1 MSTRYVNPELV
12 PERVGWRYQGT
23 LKDEAGA
30 VIPAATFTALTV
42 TIYALD
48 AAQTI
53 IQASTS
59 ILNVGRGVLDAF
71 GVLTVTFV
79 PTDSAIVDPTSM
91 VSLTPRETVPG
102 ERHIALVE
110 GDYAGTRKFAR
121 EIEWP
126 VRNLSKRS

>member
-1 MSTRYVNPELV
+1 MSTRYVNPETV

-30 VIPAATFTALTV
+30 IIPAATFATLTV

-48 AAQTI
+48 TAQTV

-59 ILNVGRGVLDAF
+59 ILNVGRGTLDAG
-71 GVLTVTFV
+71 GVLTITFL
-79 PTDSAIVDPTSM
+79 PADSAVLDDG
-91 VSLTPRETVPG
+91 LLE
-102 ERHIALVE
+102 ERHLALVE

-121 EIEWP
+121 EIEWA
-126 VRNLSKRS
+126 VVNLAKRS

>member
-1 MSTRYVNPELV
+1 MGTRYVNAEPV

-23 LKDEAGA
+23 LKDETGA

-71 GVLTVTFV
+71 GVLTITFV
-79 PTDSAIVDPTSM
+79 PTDSAMVDAT
-91 VSLTPRETVPG
+91 LAQ
-102 ERHIALVE
+102 ERHVALIE
-110 GDYAGTRKFAR
+110 GDYSGTRKFAR
-121 EIEWP
+121 EVEWL
-126 VRNLSKRS
+126 VLNLSKRV

>member
-1 MSTRYVNPELV
+1 MSVRYVNAEPV

-23 LKDEAGA
+23 LKDETGA
-30 VIPAATFTALTV
+30 VIPAATFSGLTV

-48 AAQTI
+48 AAQTV

-71 GVLTVTFV
+71 GVLTITFL
-79 PTDSAIVDPTSM
+79 PADSAMVDAT
-91 VSLTPRETVPG
+91 LLE
-102 ERHIALVE
+102 ERHVALVE

-121 EIEWP
+121 EIEWGA
-126 VRNLSKRS
+126 RNMAYRT

>member
-1 MSTRYVNPELV
+1 MSVRYINAEPV

-23 LKDEAGA
+23 LKDEAGT
-30 VIPAATFTALTV
+30 VIPAATFAALTI

-59 ILNVGRGVLDAF
+59 ILNTGRGTLDAF
-71 GVLTVTFV
+71 GVLTITFL
-79 PTDSAIVDPTSM
+79 PADSAIVDTT
-91 VSLTPRETVPG
+91 LLA
-102 ERHIALVE
+102 ERHVALVE

-121 EIEWP
+121 EVEWGIS
-126 VRNLSKRS
+126 NMAKRI

>member
-1 MSTRYVNPELV
+1 MSTRYVNPETV

-53 IQASTS
+53 IQAPTS

-71 GVLTVTFV
+71 GVLTITFV
-79 PTDSAIVDPTSM
+79 PTDSAMVDAA
-91 VSLTPRETVPG
+91 LAQ
-102 ERHIALVE
+102 ERHVALIE
-110 GDYAGTRKFAR
+110 GDYSGSRKFAR
-121 EIEWP
+121 EIEFQ
-126 VRNLSKRS
+126 VVNLAKRV